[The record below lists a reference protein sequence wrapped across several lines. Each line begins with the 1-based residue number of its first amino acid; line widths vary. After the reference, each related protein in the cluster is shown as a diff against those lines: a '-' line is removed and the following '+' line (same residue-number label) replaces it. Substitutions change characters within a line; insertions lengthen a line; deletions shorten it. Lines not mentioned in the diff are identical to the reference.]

1 MVLSKKCELVFEPT
15 LVKTELSL
23 EAGLF
28 LGSACYTHL
37 SIHSGQLLFLLGQF
51 FFCKIGIFL
60 LLLFDLP
67 NTEDRVIVFS
77 LPSLVTGHDM

>member
-1 MVLSKKCELVFEPT
+1 MVLSRKCELVFEPT

-37 SIHSGQLLFLLGQF
+37 STQGS
-51 FFCKIGIFL
+51 CC
-60 LLLFDLP
+60 
-67 NTEDRVIVFS
+67 FS
-77 LPSLVTGHDM
+77 WGSFSFAK